1 LLFLGAMAFTAHRCL
16 ASDTAASSGA
26 IDRKFLFIGLSVT
39 RSLREFAFDTCH
51 ARRVFKEFLSM
62 TTMSA
67 SEIALVTLEDIESA
81 ARGLAKVAT
90 RTPLL
95 PFDALSERVGVPVYV
110 KPEMLQRG
118 GAFKFRGAYT
128 YVSRLSPEQ
137 RSRGVIA
144 PSSGNH
150 AQAVALAAKLFG
162 VPATVVMPTT
172 VTPAKRSGAERLG
185 ARIVLAGTTT
195 NERYEKALEIVND
208 EGGTLVP
215 PYDDPAIIAGQGTLG
230 LEIAADVPDVGTVLV
245 QVGGG
250 GLSAGV
256 ATAIKERVP
265 TVRVVAVEPAGA
277 PKLSRAREAGR
288 PVRLDKTKSLA
299 DGLMAIEIGRLP
311 FAHHE
316 RYVDD
321 VVTVADSALAPA
333 MRLILD
339 RLKLVTEPSG
349 AITVAAVMEGLVRPT
364 DGRPVVLV
372 LSGGNIEWDGLQELL
387 TRA

>member
-1 LLFLGAMAFTAHRCL
+1 
-16 ASDTAASSGA
+16 
-26 IDRKFLFIGLSVT
+26 
-39 RSLREFAFDTCH
+39 
-51 ARRVFKEFLSM
+51 M

-67 SEIALVTLEDIESA
+67 SEVELVTLGDIESA
-81 ARGLAKVAT
+81 ARGLAGVAV

-95 PFDALSERVGVPVYV
+95 AFDALSESVGAPVFV

-128 YVSRLSPEQ
+128 YLSSLSPAD
-137 RSRGVIA
+137 RAKGVVA

-172 VTPAKRSGAERLG
+172 VTAAKRGGAERLG
-185 ARIVLAGTTT
+185 ARVVLAGTTT
-195 NERYEKALEIVND
+195 KDRYDRALEIVRS

-215 PYDDPAIIAGQGTLG
+215 PYDDPAIIAGQGTLA
-230 LEIAADVPDVGTVLV
+230 LEIADDVPDVGTVVV

-256 ATAIKERVP
+256 ATAIKGRIP
-265 TVRVVAVEPAGA
+265 GVRVVAVEPSGA
-277 PKLSRAREAGR
+277 PKLSRARAAGR
-288 PVRLDKTKSLA
+288 PVRLEKTSSLA
-299 DGLMAIEIGRLP
+299 DGLMAIEVGRLP

-321 VVTVADSALAPA
+321 VVTVDDEALAPA
-333 MRLILD
+333 VRLLLD
-339 RLKLVTEPSG
+339 RLKLLTEPSG
-349 AITVAAVMEGLVRPT
+349 AITIAALMQGLVRPT
-364 DGRPVVLV
+364 DQRPVVAV
-372 LSGGNIEWDGLQELL
+372 LSGGNIEWDGLCELL
-387 TRA
+387 G

>member
-1 LLFLGAMAFTAHRCL
+1 
-16 ASDTAASSGA
+16 
-26 IDRKFLFIGLSVT
+26 
-39 RSLREFAFDTCH
+39 
-51 ARRVFKEFLSM
+51 M
-62 TTMSA
+62 TTLSA
-67 SEIALVTLEDIESA
+67 SEIGLVTLDDLESA
-81 ARGLAKVAT
+81 ARGLEGVVV

-95 PFDALSERVGVPVYV
+95 AFDAISERIGVPTYV

-118 GAFKFRGAYT
+118 GAFKFRGAFT
-128 YVSRLSPEQ
+128 YLSRLSDEE
-137 RSRGVIA
+137 RLKGVIA

-172 VTPAKRSGAERLG
+172 VTPAKRQGAERLG

-195 NERYEKALEIVND
+195 SDRFEKALELART

-230 LEIAADVPDVGTVLV
+230 LEIAADAPHVGTVVV

-256 ATAIKERVP
+256 ATAIKLRAP
-265 TVRVVAVEPAGA
+265 SARVVAVEPAGA
-277 PKLSRAREAGR
+277 PKLTRARAAGH
-288 PVRLDKTKSLA
+288 PVRLAKTKSIA
-299 DGLMAIEIGRLP
+299 DGLMAVEVGKLP

-316 RYVDD
+316 RYIDE
-321 VVTVADSALAPA
+321 VVTVDDSALVPA
-333 MRLILD
+333 MRLLLD
-339 RLKLVTEPSG
+339 RMKLVTEPSG
-349 AITVAAVMEGLVRPT
+349 AITIAALMEGLVRPT
-364 DGRPVVLV
+364 DARPVVAV

-387 TRA
+387 ARA